1 MRVSRHRDGSS
12 TCLQAPCRAWV
23 SVYPISSAY
32 CPQNQYYCS
41 RKRLKLQYLLH
52 NFSLISE
59 NSSFNP
65 ILRGKI
71 GIFIKKHGISTR
83 MEGDRAVFLL
93 RARVFK
99 RRNRT
104 KEKAKGLDKFH
115 LLLYNTDRE
124 ATDVGCFLG

>member
-41 RKRLKLQYLLH
+41 RKRLKLQYLLRE
-52 NFSLISE
+52 FSRKSE

-65 ILRGKI
+65 ILRGI
-71 GIFIKKHGISTR
+71 FVVFIKKHGISTES
-83 MEGDRAVFLL
+83 EGIYSDFRWFERLKSRYL
-93 RARVFK
+93 RRFSTGGH
-99 RRNRT
+99 RG
-104 KEKAKGLDKFH
+104 KEIDQWLSLTKGLDKI
-115 LLLYNTDRE
+115 LRP
-124 ATDVGCFLG
+124 